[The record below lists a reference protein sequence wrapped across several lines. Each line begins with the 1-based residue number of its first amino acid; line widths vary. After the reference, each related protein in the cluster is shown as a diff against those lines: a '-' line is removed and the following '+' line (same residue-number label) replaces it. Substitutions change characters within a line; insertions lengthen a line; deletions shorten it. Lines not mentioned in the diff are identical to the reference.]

1 MFLLHISANFVRIL
15 KLLFDRHKCCKISHI
30 YRFPEL
36 NSPVFTCTN
45 VSATRIIITS
55 LTLMQTILSINMLE
69 NIGKHD
75 MRSEG
80 KKTIQINSLR
90 KKNLIE
96 KISIKQT
103 KNHQADD
110 RLLLS
115 LIMATLIALYISF
128 VIC

>member
-1 MFLLHISANFVRIL
+1 
-15 KLLFDRHKCCKISHI
+15 
-30 YRFPEL
+30 
-36 NSPVFTCTN
+36 
-45 VSATRIIITS
+45 
-55 LTLMQTILSINMLE
+55 MLE

-80 KKTIQINSLR
+80 KKNIQINSLR

-96 KISIKQT
+96 KKSIKQT
-103 KNHQADD
+103 KHHQADD